1 MSELSQKVLKI
12 LQANFENSSFTNSEL
27 VSKGFSKAETTTAIK
42 ELEENDYIYVKDVYV
57 NGTLAYA
64 LL

>member
-12 LQANFENSSFTNSEL
+12 LQANFENSSFTDSEL
-27 VSKGFSKAETTTAIK
+27 ISKGFSKTETTTAIK
-42 ELEENDYIYVKDVYV
+42 ELEENNYIYVKDVYV
-57 NGTLAYA
+57 NGTPAYA